1 MANSEKMRRR
11 KELGGK
17 AHDPEAITYGRPAPG
32 MPQGPNNQDMN
43 PGNFRSMAPSM
54 ASMSGKTQNPFM
66 DAEAFVP
73 QMGAPGGS
81 NIATFSGQNENI
93 VPGQGHNRVPGQYLP
108 SFNQAGSSPDADM
121 QEGMRLNEKIM
132 ASGLYGGPMGLANP
146 GMMPAPASVPGQMT
160 QQTATTLP
168 AQGITGGLAQGGE
181 DQQKKPARG
190 GRNSKGMTT

>member
-1 MANSEKMRRR
+1 MSKEKRERRE
-11 KELGGK
+11 KFGVGEK
-17 AHDPEAITYGRPAPG
+17 ITYGRPAPN

-43 PGNFRSMAPSM
+43 PNVPRSMAPSM
-54 ASMSGKTQNPFM
+54 PSMSGRSQNPFM
-66 DAEAFVP
+66 DGEAQLP

-81 NIATFSGQNENI
+81 NIATFSGMNQNI
-93 VPGQGHNRVPGQYLP
+93 IPGQGHNRIPGQYLNT
-108 SFNQAGSSPDADM
+108 FNQAGSSPDSEV
-121 QEGMRLNEKIM
+121 QESMRINQQIM

-160 QQTATTLP
+160 QQTQNTLP
-168 AQGITGGLAQGGE
+168 AQGITGGLPQGGE